1 MLTPKGLAVSKV
13 VPIFHLLY
21 RVIYGFV
28 FVIAYKK
35 GNFWTQVHVN
45 MHIYVCY
52 KSKVMYSQLLREEGG
67 GGCTLHVMS

>member
-35 GNFWTQVHVN
+35 GNFWTQVHG
-45 MHIYVCY
+45 I
-52 KSKVMYSQLLREEGG
+52 
-67 GGCTLHVMS
+67 